1 MHIQWFPGHMTKA
14 MRMMSEQV
22 AQVDCLICVLDCRA
36 VSSCVN
42 DKLVKIAGSK
52 PVLYVLNKRDLVE
65 QGDVAAWESDFAARG
80 SACIATDGTGFR
92 HREKLIAKLKEL
104 NAPVIEKYRLKGVRK
119 TIRAMVVGVPNTGKS
134 TLINS
139 LCGAKKTVTGN
150 KAGVTRGKQWV
161 TLSSG
166 IELLDTPGT
175 LPPSFEDGDK
185 ALKLAFIGSVKDD
198 ILDLVELAQ
207 EFIAFMQTH
216 FEDASL
222 KRYGLEGFCE
232 KPHETL
238 EAACRKRGFV
248 LSGGVL
254 DVERGA
260 RAVIDDFRSGR
271 MGKLMLDAPEVSE

>member
-1 MHIQWFPGHMTKA
+1 MRIQWFPGHMTKA
-14 MRMMSEQV
+14 MRMMGEQV

-42 DKLVKIAGSK
+42 DNFEKIAGNK
-52 PVLYVLNKRDLVE
+52 PILYVLNKRDLVE
-65 QGDVAAWESDFAARG
+65 QGDVTLWEKDFAARG
-80 SACIATDGTGFR
+80 KACIATDGTGFR
-92 HREKLIAKLKEL
+92 HREKLIAKLKEI

-161 TLSSG
+161 TLASG

-175 LPPSFEDGDK
+175 LPPSFDDADK
-185 ALKLAFIGSVKDD
+185 ALKLAFVGSVKDD
-198 ILDLVELAQ
+198 ILDLVELAN
-207 EFIAFMQTH
+207 EFITYMQAHAPDAFL
-216 FEDASL
+216 S
-222 KRYGLEGFCE
+222 RYGLDAFCE
-232 KPHETL
+232 KPHDTL
-238 EAACRKRGFV
+238 DAVCKRRGFV
-248 LSGGVL
+248 LSGGAF
-254 DVERGA
+254 DAERGA

-271 MGKLMLDAPEVSE
+271 MGRLMLDRPGEKR